1 MGVVLP
7 DEAAWV
13 LDLIGVEWPNVD
25 EDDYRDMADG
35 LRSFA
40 SQMREGKDATASVVR
55 EFLEGNEGIATA
67 AFQQHWGKVS
77 DVHLERLG
85 EAADLGATALDGA
98 AIAVAGA
105 KVAAI
110 VQLGILAAEIIAAQA
125 AAPFTLGLSEVG
137 ALGATQATRLI
148 VRRLL
153 KEAEHLLMEEL
164 MSVAMGPVYSAL
176 GNMATDLVLQ
186 LGANAVGLQD
196 GYSPG
201 KTLHA
206 GSEGLSEGLDAVT
219 GADGTTGTFTGKGGA
234 A

>member
-35 LRSFA
+35 MRSFA
-40 SQMREGKDATASVVR
+40 SQMRDGKDATERFVR

-67 AFQQHWGKVS
+67 AFEQHWGKVS
-77 DVHLERLG
+77 GIHLERLA
-85 EAADLGATALDGA
+85 EAADLGAMALDGA
-98 AIAVAGA
+98 AVAVAGA

-137 ALGATQATRLI
+137 ALGATQATRLV

-153 KEAEHLLMEEL
+153 KEAEHLLVEEL
-164 MSVAMGPVYSAL
+164 MAVVTGPVYSAL
-176 GNMATDLVLQ
+176 GGMAADLVIQ
-186 LGANAVGLQD
+186 VGANAVGLQD

-201 KTLHA
+201 KTLRA
-206 GSEGLSEGLDAVT
+206 GGEGFSDGLDAAGGTLT
-219 GADGTTGTFTGKGGA
+219 GRGGGA
-234 A
+234 

>member
-40 SQMREGKDATASVVR
+40 TQMRDGKNATEGVVR
-55 EFLEGNEGIATA
+55 EFLEGSEGLATA
-67 AFQQHWGKVS
+67 AFEKHWGKVS
-77 DVHLERLG
+77 GTHLERLAQ
-85 EAADLGATALDGA
+85 AADLGATALDGA
-98 AIAVAGA
+98 AVAVAGA

-125 AAPFTLGLSEVG
+125 AAPFTFGLSELG
-137 ALGATQATRLI
+137 ALGATQATRVI

-153 KEAEHLLMEEL
+153 KEAEHLLVEEL
-164 MSVAMGPVYSAL
+164 MAVVTGPIFSAL
-176 GNMATDLVLQ
+176 GGMATDLVIQ
-186 LGANAVGLQD
+186 VGANAVGLQD

-201 KTLHA
+201 KTLRA
-206 GSEGLSEGLDAVT
+206 GGEGFSDGLDAV
-219 GADGTTGTFTGKGGA
+219 GGTFAGRGGNA
-234 A
+234 

>member
-40 SQMREGKDATASVVR
+40 SQVRDGRDATKSVVR
-55 EFLEGNEGIATA
+55 EFLENNEGLATV
-67 AFQQHWGKVS
+67 AFEQHWGKVS
-77 DVHLERLG
+77 DIHLERLA
-85 EAADLGATALDGA
+85 EAADLGAMALDGA
-98 AIAVAGA
+98 ATAVAGA

-125 AAPFTLGLSEVG
+125 AAPFTLGLSEIG
-137 ALGATQATRLI
+137 ALGATQATRVV

-153 KEAEHLLMEEL
+153 KEAEHLLVEEL
-164 MSVAMGPVYSAL
+164 MAVATGPVFSAL
-176 GNMATDLVLQ
+176 GGMAADLVIQ
-186 LGANAVGLQD
+186 VGANAVGVQD

-201 KTLHA
+201 KTLRA
-206 GSEGLSEGLDAVT
+206 GGEGLSDGLDAVGGTLT
-219 GADGTTGTFTGKGGA
+219 GRGGGA
-234 A
+234 

>member
-7 DEAAWV
+7 EEAAWV

-25 EDDYRDMADG
+25 EDDYRDVADG
-35 LRSFA
+35 LRCFA
-40 SQMREGKDATASVVR
+40 SQIRDGKDATQRVVR
-55 EFLEGNEGIATA
+55 EFLEGNEGLATA
-67 AFQQHWGKVS
+67 AFEKHWGKVS
-77 DVHLERLG
+77 DIHLERLA

-98 AIAVAGA
+98 AVVVAGA

-137 ALGATQATRLI
+137 ALGATQATRVV

-153 KEAEHLLMEEL
+153 KEAEHLLVEEL
-164 MSVAMGPVYSAL
+164 MAVATGPVFSAL
-176 GNMATDLVLQ
+176 GGMAADLVIQ
-186 LGANAVGLQD
+186 VGANAVGLQD

-201 KTLHA
+201 KTLR
-206 GSEGLSEGLDAVT
+206 EGGEGFSEGLDAA
-219 GADGTTGTFTGKGGA
+219 GGTLIGRGGGA
-234 A
+234 

>member
-40 SQMREGKDATASVVR
+40 SQMRDGRDATERFVR

-67 AFQQHWGKVS
+67 AFEQHWGKVS
-77 DVHLERLG
+77 GIHLERVA
-85 EAADLGATALDGA
+85 EAADLGAMALDGA
-98 AIAVAGA
+98 AVAVAGA

-137 ALGATQATRLI
+137 ALGATQATRVV

-153 KEAEHLLMEEL
+153 KEAEHLLVEEL
-164 MSVAMGPVYSAL
+164 MAVVTGPVYSAL
-176 GNMATDLVLQ
+176 GNMAADLAIQV
-186 LGANAVGLQD
+186 GANAVGLQD

-201 KTLHA
+201 KTLRA
-206 GSEGLSEGLDAVT
+206 GGEGFSDGLDAAGGTLT
-219 GADGTTGTFTGKGGA
+219 GRGGGA
-234 A
+234 

>member
-35 LRSFA
+35 LRSFG
-40 SQMREGKDATASVVR
+40 SQVRESKDSSERFVR
-55 EFLEGNEGIATA
+55 EFLENNEGPATA
-67 AFQQHWGKVS
+67 AFEQHWGKVS
-77 DVHLERLG
+77 GTHLERLA
-85 EAADLGATALDGA
+85 EAADLGAIALDGA

-137 ALGATQATRLI
+137 ALGATQATRVI

-153 KEAEHLLMEEL
+153 KEAEHLLVEEL
-164 MSVAMGPVYSAL
+164 MAVVTGPVYSAL
-176 GNMATDLVLQ
+176 GSMATDLVIQ
-186 LGANAVGLQD
+186 VGSNAVGLQD
-196 GYSPG
+196 GYSAG

-206 GSEGLSEGLDAVT
+206 GSTGLSDGLESAAGTLT
-219 GADGTTGTFTGKGGA
+219 GRGGA
-234 A
+234 E

>member
-40 SQMREGKDATASVVR
+40 SQVRGGRDATEDVVR
-55 EFLEGNEGIATA
+55 QFLEGNEGLATA
-67 AFQQHWGKVS
+67 AFQNHWGKLS
-77 DVHLERLG
+77 GTHLESLA
-85 EAADLGATALDGA
+85 EAADLGAMALDGA
-98 AIAVAGA
+98 AVAVAGA

-125 AAPFTLGLSEVG
+125 SAPFTLGLSELG
-137 ALGATQATRLI
+137 ALGATQATRVI

-153 KEAEHLLMEEL
+153 KEAEHLLVEEL
-164 MSVAMGPVYSAL
+164 MAVATGPIFSAIE
-176 GNMATDLVLQ
+176 GMAADLVIQ
-186 LGANAVGLQD
+186 VGANAVGLQD
-196 GYSPG
+196 GYHLSE
-201 KTLHA
+201 TVNA
-206 GSEGLSEGLDAVT
+206 GSQGFSDGVDAAAGTVT
-219 GADGTTGTFTGKGGA
+219 GSWL
-234 A
+234 

>member
-35 LRSFA
+35 LRSFGA
-40 SQMREGKDATASVVR
+40 QVRESKDSSERFVR
-55 EFLEGNEGIATA
+55 EFLENNEGPATA
-67 AFQQHWGKVS
+67 AFERHWGKVS
-77 DVHLERLG
+77 GTHLERLA

-98 AIAVAGA
+98 AFAVAGA

-153 KEAEHLLMEEL
+153 KEAEHLLVEEL
-164 MSVAMGPVYSAL
+164 MAVVMGPVYTAL
-176 GNMATDLVLQ
+176 GAMATDLVIQ
-186 LGANAVGLQD
+186 VGANAVGLQD
-196 GYSPG
+196 GYSAG

-206 GSEGLSEGLDAVT
+206 GSAGLSDGLDSAAGTLT
-219 GADGTTGTFTGKGGA
+219 GRGGA
-234 A
+234 E

>member
-13 LDLIGVEWPNVD
+13 LDLIGIEWPNVD

-35 LRSFA
+35 LRTFA

-77 DVHLERLG
+77 DVHLERLA
-85 EAADLGATALDGA
+85 EAAGLGAIALDGA

-125 AAPFTLGLSEVG
+125 AAPFTLGLSELG
-137 ALGATQATRLI
+137 ALGATQATRVI

-153 KEAEHLLMEEL
+153 KEAEQLLVEEL
-164 MSVAMGPVYSAL
+164 MTVVTGPVFSAL
-176 GNMATDLVLQ
+176 GNMAADLVIQ
-186 LGANAVGLQD
+186 VGANAVGLQD

-201 KTLHA
+201 KTLRA
-206 GSEGLSEGLDAVT
+206 GGEGFSEGLDAA
-219 GADGTTGTFTGKGGA
+219 GGTFTGRGGGA
-234 A
+234 